1 MLTSAVTGAQTF
13 ATAYLEQLA
22 DKVIPEEH
30 AVLTAEDARATYF
43 RDADALE
50 VKQSIHDRFR
60 TNPKALHDHLLE
72 ALALRGTEE
81 LLDLGCGNAFVL
93 ERLRPH
99 LAAGH
104 LTGLDISPAM
114 LAAARHRLAGV
125 ATPCEWIEGTADRL
139 DALADDTF
147 DRVMCVYTAHYVAD
161 LGRCFAEVRRVLRP
175 GGRFL
180 LTTDRP
186 DSMVEM
192 YDVHLHALRTLDGP
206 DHLAKASS
214 KARISL
220 TNGRRHL
227 VGHFEQIRLLE
238 WQDQLQFADVAPF
251 LAFYRASY
259 HCSASAGPDPASPA
273 LLAALEEHVAA
284 AVADAIDARGYFAVT
299 KLSGTFICS

>member
-1 MLTSAVTGAQTF
+1 MLTSTVTGTQTF
-13 ATAYLEQLA
+13 ATAYLERLA
-22 DKVIPEEH
+22 DEVIPEEH

-50 VKQSIHDRFR
+50 VKQKIHDRFR

-104 LTGLDISPAM
+104 LTGVDISPAM

-125 ATPCEWIEGTADRL
+125 ATPCEWIEGSADRL

-161 LGRCFAEVRRVLRP
+161 LDRCFAEARRVLRP

-192 YDVHLHALRTLDGP
+192 YDVHLRALRALNGP
-206 DHLAKASS
+206 AHLARASS

-220 TNGRRHL
+220 TNGHRHL
-227 VGHFEQIRLLE
+227 APHFDQVRLLE
-238 WQDQLQFADVAPF
+238 WQDQLQFADVQPF
-251 LAFYRASY
+251 LDFYRASY
-259 HCSASAGPDPASPA
+259 HCSAASGPAPAPPS
-273 LLAALEEHVAA
+273 LLAALEERVTA
-284 AVADAIDARGYFAVT
+284 AVAEVIATYGYFAVT
-299 KLSGTFICS
+299 KFSGTFICS